1 MKTALLHASAGAA
14 LALAAGAAHAQS
26 PQPTAVLIENVR
38 IFNGTSERLSAPSN
52 VLVVG
57 NAIKAISTAPIA
69 APENAAV
76 TRIAGGG
83 RTLMPGLIDAHTH
96 VMFATLPQAQVL
108 TGDIGFVNVAAVKAA
123 NDMLMR
129 GFTVDPRPGRPGVR
143 AEARHRHGTG
153 SGAAHLGV
161 RLVRVAIRWA
171 WRLSPAQ

>member
-26 PQPTAVLIENVR
+26 AQPTAVLIENVR

-96 VMFATLPQAQVL
+96 VMFATVPQAQVL

-129 GFTVDPRPGRPGVR
+129 GFTSRS
-143 AEARHRHGTG
+143 ATWAARC
-153 SGAAHLGV
+153 SG
-161 RLVRVAIRWA
+161 
-171 WRLSPAQ
+171 